1 MPRQIIVMFC
11 SLFWLLLGPAWA
23 QQPAHQPASQAQ
35 GQPRGALFRV
45 SQGDHTLYLFG
56 TIHVGAP
63 DFYPLE
69 PRVTAALA
77 QASVLAL
84 EVDPH
89 ADPRLVAQALQRH
102 GMQQGSAAAQ
112 LAPRYRKRLGAL
124 LRQYAIAPE
133 SVAGMK
139 PWLLATV
146 LTVSEYAA
154 LGYQTTEAVDGW
166 LSQQARAR
174 GVAVV
179 ELESVE
185 GQMALFDR
193 MSAAEQLQFL
203 QESIA
208 SIDDREQADQARQI
222 VQAWRDADA
231 AGFEALAAKAAGD
244 ASLSG
249 RFVQRVLL
257 EERNPALAEG
267 IVQLLARAQDSLA
280 AIGILHL
287 VGNNSVP
294 ELLRQRGLAV
304 QRIY

>member
-11 SLFWLLLGPAWA
+11 SLFWLLSGPAWA
-23 QQPAHQPASQAQ
+23 QQTAD
-35 GQPRGALFRV
+35 QPRGALFRV

-133 SVAGMK
+133 AVAGMK

-208 SIDDREQADQARQI
+208 SIEDREQADQARQI

-257 EERNPALAEG
+257 DERNPALAEG
-267 IVQLLARAQDSLA
+267 IAQLLARAHDSLA

-287 VGNNSVP
+287 VGKHSVP

-304 QRIY
+304 ERIY

>member
-11 SLFWLLLGPAWA
+11 SLFWLLLGSAWA
-23 QQPAHQPASQAQ
+23 QQTADQSPDQSR

-133 SVAGMK
+133 AVAGMK

-154 LGYQTTEAVDGW
+154 LGYQTTQAVDGW
-166 LSQQARAR
+166 LSREARAR
-174 GVAVV
+174 GVAVL

-208 SIDDREQADQARQI
+208 SIDDREQAAQARQI

-257 EERNPALAEG
+257 DERNPALAEG
-267 IVQLLARAQDSLA
+267 IAQLLARTHDSLA

-287 VGNNSVP
+287 VGSNSVP
-294 ELLRQRGLAV
+294 ELLRRRGLAV
-304 QRIY
+304 ERIY